1 MKKLYIAI
9 RSNTQFMIDCC
20 LLMHKNAIK
29 MSLQKKVFIV
39 VYFVRLLLHLVFF
52 GGVAVFYRWR
62 IFLAGWRFFGRWRD
76 FLAKKHI

>member
-39 VYFVRLLLHLVFF
+39 VYFVRLL
-52 GGVAVFYRWR
+52 
-62 IFLAGWRFFGRWRD
+62 GRTP
-76 FLAKKHI
+76 FPPETFPPGTETSGT